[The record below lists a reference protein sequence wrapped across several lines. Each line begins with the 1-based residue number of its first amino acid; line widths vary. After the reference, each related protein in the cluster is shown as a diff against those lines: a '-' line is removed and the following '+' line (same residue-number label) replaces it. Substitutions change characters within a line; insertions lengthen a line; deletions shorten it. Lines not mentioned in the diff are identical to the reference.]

1 MDKDAGEEA
10 RALTRRPMMH
20 SVIARQAGGPEVLE
34 LAERARPV
42 PGPGQLLIKVA
53 AAGVNFIDTY
63 KRGGIYKVQRP
74 FTPGSEASGTVEE
87 VGEGVTGFSPGDR
100 VATAEGIDCYAEFAL
115 VDEDKALPVPHGLDD
130 FTAAALP
137 LQGMTAHYLIN
148 SSFRVEPG
156 HNVLVH
162 AGAGGV
168 GLLMIQLLKAKGA
181 RVFTTVSTAGKEQ
194 LAREAGADHVLRYD
208 GFAAKVRELT
218 DGTGAD
224 VVYDGV
230 GKDTFDGS
238 LAALR
243 IRGMLVLFGAASGP
257 VPPVDPQRLNAGGS
271 LYLTRPTLG
280 HYLLNAQERRWRA
293 DEIFGAAADGT
304 LKVRIGARYP
314 LAEAAQAHADLE
326 QRRTTGKVI
335 LVP

>member
-1 MDKDAGEEA
+1 MTHAI
-10 RALTRRPMMH
+10 
-20 SVIARQAGGPEVLE
+20 VARQSGGPEVLE
-34 LAERARPV
+34 LAEIDRPV

-63 KRGGIYKVQRP
+63 KRSGVYKVDYP

-87 VGEGVTGFSPGDR
+87 VGADVSGFSTGDR
-100 VATAEGIDCYAEFAL
+100 VATAEGVSCYAGYAL
-115 VDEDKALPVPHGLDD
+115 VDADKALPVPAGVDD

-137 LQGMTAHYLIN
+137 LQGITAHYLIN
-148 SSFRVEPG
+148 SSFAVQPG
-156 HNVLVH
+156 QNVLLH

-168 GLLMIQLLKAKGA
+168 GLLLIQLLKAKGA
-181 RVFTTVSTAGKEQ
+181 HVITTVSTPEKEA

-218 DGTGAD
+218 DGAGAH

-230 GKDTFDGS
+230 GKDTFDES
-238 LAALR
+238 LEALR
-243 IRGMLVLFGAASGP
+243 IRGTLVLFGGASGP
-257 VPPVDPQRLNAGGS
+257 VPPFDPQRLNAGGS
-271 LYLTRPTLG
+271 LYLTRPTINHFLQD
-280 HYLLNAQERRWRA
+280 AQERRWRSG
-293 DEIFGAAADGT
+293 ELFAAVADGS
-304 LKVRIGARYP
+304 LKVRIGARYD
-314 LAEAAQAHADLE
+314 LADAASAHTDLE